1 MRFASLTALLT
12 GAALLAGALSAKAEG
27 ERAGQFDYYV
37 MALSWSPGWCA
48 TDGRGREAA
57 QCARGSGASFV
68 LHGLW
73 PQNELGYPSDC
84 RTPQHD
90 PTRAQSAAMDDIMG
104 SSGAA
109 WYQWKKHGRCAG
121 LSAADYYATARRAYA
136 GTRIPEVFRNL
147 DRDVKLPASVVEE
160 AFIEANPGLTRD
172 MVTITCDGGR
182 IDEVRICLTKDLTP
196 RRCGDDVIR
205 DCRRQDALMERVR

>member
-12 GAALLAGALSAKAEG
+12 GVALLAGAPPAAAEG

-48 TDGRGREAA
+48 TDGKGREAA

-73 PQNELGYPSDC
+73 PQNERGYPSDC
-84 RTPQHD
+84 RTAARD
-90 PTRAQSAAMDDIMG
+90 PTRAQSAAMEDVMG

-121 LSAADYYATARRAYA
+121 LSATEYYATARRAYA
-136 GTRIPEVFRNL
+136 GIRIPDVFRNL
-147 DRDVKLPASVVEE
+147 NRDVKLPASVVEE
-160 AFIEANPGLTRD
+160 AFIEANPVLTHD
-172 MVTITCDGGR
+172 MVTITCDGSR

-196 RRCGDDVIR
+196 RRCGTDVIR
-205 DCRRQDALMERVR
+205 DCRMRDALMEKVQ